1 VLNLSIRNTIM
12 HFNISN
18 LIKILTKDKGIF
30 KSTML
35 YFSILLGQTNYIL
48 KDPMDGFISL
58 KIKMIFKPK
67 LKDMSINKL
76 FLKNI
81 KIFLKKNLRLK
92 LKDYK
97 KVTKIYLL
105 KVVRSLKHVYFAI
118 IVVIL
123 VISHLITILERKIT
137 SQMLFEFLKLKIRD
151 LNA

>member
-18 LIKILTKDKGIF
+18 LIKILTKDKEIF